1 MIILVHHY
9 VTILLAKMLIW
20 APFLQSMCTFYFCIN
35 PVYSRNR
42 LTNFSEYPEVF
53 SRNLQ
58 RATLLKGGSD
68 TCFFINFE
76 KPFRTSL

>member
-20 APFLQSMCTFYFCIN
+20 APFLQSMYTQET
-35 PVYSRNR
+35 R
-42 LTNFSEYPEVF
+42 LTNFSEHPEVF

-58 RATLLKGGSD
+58 LAALLKGGSD
-68 TCFFINFE
+68 TCFIINFE
-76 KPFRTSL
+76 KSFRTSL